1 MSDEQE
7 RLRKD
12 IRLLVGILG
21 EVIVEQAG
29 QKVFELEE
37 HIRHLSKARREMV
50 GGDANGRFFESD
62 LKHLVNSLDPASSEL
77 IARAFTAYFE
87 LINLAEDQER
97 VRVLRRRAKNAHPRP
112 LRESIRA
119 GIRTLRERGMDEAE
133 VQTLLER
140 LHIELVFTAHPTEA
154 KRRTVLSK
162 LRRITDTLTELQR
175 DDRLP
180 SEHEDLLRH
189 VRAEI
194 TSLWLTNRSRTTAVY
209 TPEDEV
215 KTGMY
220 YFENTIWET
229 IPRIYTAMAEAL
241 TQYYPDL
248 TPPQRFLTFGSWMGG
263 DRDGNPNVTA
273 EVTAETLRLH
283 RGLALRLHVPTL
295 RQLNRSLSL
304 SDRLIKKES
313 SALQTAIEQAENESN
328 RLTLLRQRYPNE
340 PYRLFAAMLGE
351 DLAEAQGDKLMVK
364 RLLGEEE
371 KPSKTRTG
379 RKLGG
384 SLDLIAE
391 TLQENGLENLI
402 VDELATLRQ
411 QVRVFGLH
419 VARLDI
425 RQFSDFNTAVLDEL
439 LRKIGRHDHFAQL
452 AASERADLLSQL
464 LTEPIPNLDELTAL
478 SEDAR
483 ETLTLFN
490 VLRRGVEYFG
500 AEILGTYIVSMTHGP
515 EDILAPL
522 LLAYWHNICL
532 RDKTETE
539 GLSFVPLF
547 ETREDLRQA
556 TEVMTTL
563 FHHPAYAPH
572 LARNGRQQTIM
583 IGYSDSNKDAGYLA
597 ANWELYEA
605 QERLADCCRQHDVVM
620 TLFHGRGG
628 TIARGGGPANRAILA
643 QPPGS
648 VGGRVRITE
657 QGEVIGERYGQP
669 AIAQRHLEQVV
680 HAVLLASL
688 PDDKTQLPPPKQAW
702 REAMAEMAATSY
714 KAYRTFIYETP
725 DLLTYWSQATPLNE
739 INKMRI
745 GSRPA
750 KRASGDILGS
760 LRAIPWGFS
769 WMQSR
774 HVLPGWY
781 GIGHALAAYGNT
793 PEKRIRLQEMYREWP
808 FFQTVIDNA
817 QVSLVKADMGIARLY
832 AERLVEDPTI
842 RDTIFDHIQTAF
854 VQTEEWLLNVT
865 VQQQLLDN
873 EPVLKRSVR
882 RRNPYIDPLN
892 FIQINLLQQFRQM
905 SEAEQESKAGQA
917 LLRTI
922 FLTVNGIA
930 SGLKNTG

>member
-1 MSDEQE
+1 MSNEQKK
-7 RLRKD
+7 LRAD
-12 IRLLVGILG
+12 IRLLGRILG

-29 QKVFELEE
+29 QKIFDLEE
-37 HIRHLSKARREMV
+37 HIRQLSKARREE
-50 GGDANGRFFESD
+50 NGRFFKKT
-62 LKHLVNSLDPASSEL
+62 LQHLVGTLDRNSSEL

-87 LINLAEDQER
+87 LINVAEDQER
-97 VRVLRRRAKNAHPRP
+97 VRVLRRRARTAHPRP
-112 LRESIRA
+112 LRESIFA
-119 GIRTLRERGMDEAE
+119 GVGTLRERGLEEDDVKA
-133 VQTLLER
+133 LLER

-180 SEHEDLLRH
+180 AEQTELLRH
-189 VRAEI
+189 LRAEI
-194 TSLWLTNRSRTTAVY
+194 TSLWLTNRNRTADY

-215 KTGMY
+215 KTGLY
-220 YFENTIWET
+220 YFENTIWEV
-229 IPRIYTAMAEAL
+229 IPKIYDAMAQAL
-241 TQYYPDL
+241 AHHYPNLD
-248 TPPQRFLTFGSWMGG
+248 PPDQFLTFGSWIGG

-273 EVTAETLRLH
+273 RITAEALRLH
-283 RGLALRLHVPTL
+283 RGLALTMHVPTL
-295 RQLNRSLSL
+295 RQLTRSLSI
-304 SDRLIKKES
+304 SDQLVTISPQLTE
-313 SALQTAIEQAENESN
+313 AIQTADNESG
-328 RLTLLRQRYPNE
+328 RLAYLRDRYPNE
-340 PYRLFAAMLGE
+340 PYRLLAAMLGE
-351 DLAEAQGDKLMVK
+351 DLTTARADKEMVARLQGEAPPP
-364 RLLGEEE
+364 E
-371 KPSKTRTG
+371 KSRTSQT
-379 RKLGG
+379 LCQP
-384 SLDLIAE
+384 LDLMANM
-391 TLQENGLENLI
+391 LCQNGLESLI
-402 VDELATLRQ
+402 ADDLDQLRRQ
-411 QVRVFGLH
+411 TRVFGLH

-425 RQFSDFNTAVLDEL
+425 RQYSDFNTAVLDEL
-439 LRKIGRHDHFAQL
+439 LRKFERHEHFGQL
-452 AASERADLLSQL
+452 TPQERADVLSQQ
-464 LTEPIPNLDELTAL
+464 LTEPVPDFANLSGL
-478 SEDAR
+478 SKETE
-483 ETLTLFN
+483 ETLALFN
-490 VLRRGVEYFG
+490 VLRRGVRYFG
-500 AEILGTYIVSMTHGP
+500 PEILGTYIVSMTHGP

-522 LLAYWHNICL
+522 LLAYWHGLCL
-532 RDKTETE
+532 GENQGRE
-539 GLSFVPLF
+539 GLTFTPLF

-556 TEVMTTL
+556 TAVMATL

-572 LARNGRQQTIM
+572 LENNGRQQIIM

-605 QERLADCCRQHDVVM
+605 QERLAASCQQHDVMM

-648 VGGRVRITE
+648 VGGRIRITE
-657 QGEVIGERYGQP
+657 QGEVIGERYSQP

-680 HAVLLASL
+680 HAVLLASV
-688 PDDKTQLPPPKQAW
+688 PTDKTIQPAPKAEW
-702 REAMAEMAATSY
+702 REAMTEMSLISY
-714 KAYRTFIYETP
+714 EEYRRFIYETP

-739 INKMRI
+739 INQMRI

-750 KRASGDILGS
+750 KRPSGDILGS

-793 PEKRIRLQEMYREWP
+793 PEKQVRLQEMYREWP

-832 AERLVEDPTI
+832 ADLVTKKKV
-842 RDTIFDHIQTAF
+842 RKTIFRYIKQAF
-854 VQTEEWLLNVT
+854 NETEAQILRTT
-865 VQQQLLDN
+865 VQQNLLDN

-882 RRNPYIDPLN
+882 LRNPYIDPLN
-892 FIQINLLQQFRQM
+892 FIQISLLQQFRGLSKTKQA
-905 SEAEQESKAGQA
+905 SEEGKG

-922 FLTVNGIA
+922 FLTINGIA